1 MDRNPTRKRTN
12 EAPRS
17 RNSLQLALPKEGQLM
32 PDNTDTQTPTAESQA
47 AQVPNLSVA
56 DTVWNQIA
64 ASMDYPIYVLNA
76 VREKFLQVSDDPNVV
91 MFYRE
96 DARKNVALM
105 NEAEVHIVTALQL
118 IKQTLPILSAKYEA
132 IKAATEELAA
142 SPSSTLVN

>member
-1 MDRNPTRKRTN
+1 MDC
-12 EAPRS
+12 AFAS
-17 RNSLQLALPKEGQLM
+17 RRAYETFGRGSRIRLNLPKEGKLM
-32 PDNTDTQTPTAESQA
+32 TNIDAPTAAETA
-47 AQVPNLSVA
+47 ASETPNPLSLA

-105 NEAEVHIVTALQL
+105 NEAEVHLVTALQL
-118 IKQTLPILSAKYEA
+118 IKQALPILAAKYEKLKDEFV
-132 IKAATEELAA
+132 KAPSA
-142 SPSSTLVN
+142 SALVN

>member
-1 MDRNPTRKRTN
+1 MSDTPEQIPAAENQTGEIPNPL
-12 EAPRS
+12 
-17 RNSLQLALPKEGQLM
+17 SL
-32 PDNTDTQTPTAESQA
+32 
-47 AQVPNLSVA
+47 A

-96 DARKNVALM
+96 DARKNLALM
-105 NEAEVHIVTALQL
+105 NEAEVHLVTALQL

-132 IKAATEELAA
+132 IKASVTEKLAA
-142 SPSSTLVN
+142 SPSSNLVN

>member
-1 MDRNPTRKRTN
+1 MTDIDTAIPAAENQSAETPNPL
-12 EAPRS
+12 
-17 RNSLQLALPKEGQLM
+17 SL
-32 PDNTDTQTPTAESQA
+32 
-47 AQVPNLSVA
+47 A

-132 IKAATEELAA
+132 IKASVAEKLSA
-142 SPSSTLVN
+142 SPSSNLVN

>member
-1 MDRNPTRKRTN
+1 MI
-12 EAPRS
+12 
-17 RNSLQLALPKEGQLM
+17 
-32 PDNTDTQTPTAESQA
+32 DNTDTPAPAAESQA
-47 AQVPNLSVA
+47 AEVPNLSIA

-76 VREKFLQVSDDPNVV
+76 VREKFLQVSDDPNVL

-118 IKQTLPILSAKYEA
+118 LKQTLPILSAKYEA
-132 IKAATEELAA
+132 IKAATEELAV

>member
-1 MDRNPTRKRTN
+1 
-12 EAPRS
+12 
-17 RNSLQLALPKEGQLM
+17 M
-32 PDNTDTQTPTAESQA
+32 PDNDTQTPAAESQA
-47 AQVPNLSVA
+47 AGVPNPSIA

-76 VREKFLQVSDDPNVV
+76 VRERFLQISDDPNVL

-118 IKQTLPILSAKYEA
+118 LKQTLPVLSAKYEA